1 MFRRSSSADLKVQW
15 GQPLDQAALL
25 VMGMLSIAIVA
36 LLVLGNRTAP
46 RVRDFSWQDKK
57 IGAEDTA
64 FTLTFSRP
72 MNQQSVVD
80 NLKVNVLV
88 PDAAPRPIPGKISW
102 AGQKMAYTLEEPAPY
117 GYEFEL
123 NIENAQD
130 RFSQTGKRQAT
141 IDPFSASFRTRD
153 RAFLYLG
160 VEGEEEG
167 RLVMYN
173 LTEKNKRI
181 LTPSNLVVFDYESY
195 PKGDRVVFSATERES
210 HQDGILDQKLYTVA
224 TGIEVQEAS
233 EPLLAKKMTKNV
245 ANNGLK
251 GSLNALASDSPSETE
266 QSEAPMLILD
276 SEKYQNLKF
285 DLAPDGQSLV
295 IYRVRRDKP
304 SDFGLWILRPNQ
316 EAIPLETE
324 PGGDFLITPDS
335 QSLAYL
341 QGEGLAILPLDP
353 EADESETLEPLD
365 FLPQYGM
372 VLNFAQDGSKAA
384 MVEFSSEGNVPTR
397 SLFLVTNRGIEKE
410 LWVTDGS
417 ILDAQFDPKG
427 KYLYCL
433 VTKLQAKDT
442 FLEQPFLMA
451 IDLETAEQ
459 SRLLLLPQQQNIEM
473 SIAPDG
479 LGILFDQVKST
490 TDINSADA
498 LLRGDDGSAITGSQ
512 LWFFPL
518 TLDAQDQLIVV
529 DPDPIPVAGLHPRWL
544 P

>member
-1 MFRRSSSADLKVQW
+1 MFRSSSSVDSKVRW
-15 GQPLDQAALL
+15 GQPLDQASLL
-25 VMGMLSIAIVA
+25 VMAMLSIAILA

-46 RVRDFSWQDKK
+46 RIRNFSWQDKQ
-57 IGAEDTA
+57 IGAEDIA

-72 MNQQSVVD
+72 MNKQSVVD
-80 NLKVNVLV
+80 NLQVNVLI
-88 PDAAPRPIPGKISW
+88 PDSEPRPVPGKISW
-102 AGQKMAYTLEEPAPY
+102 AGQKMAYTLEDPAPY

-123 NIENAQD
+123 ALKNAQD

-141 IDPFSASFRTRD
+141 IEPFTSTFRTRD
-153 RAFLYLG
+153 RAFFYLG

-173 LTEKNKRI
+173 LTQNHKQI

-210 HQDGILDQKLYTVA
+210 HQEGILDQKLYTIA
-224 TGIEVQEAS
+224 TGLEVQDAS
-233 EPLLAKKMTKNV
+233 EPILANR
-245 ANNGLK
+245 GLK
-251 GSLNALASDSPSETE
+251 GSLNAIATGPPSETNQPE
-266 QSEAPMLILD
+266 TPILLLD
-276 SEKYQNLKF
+276 SDRYQNLKF

-295 IYRVRRDKP
+295 IYRVRRDDP
-304 SDFGLWILRPNQ
+304 SDFGLWILRSNQ
-316 EAIPLETE
+316 DAIPLETE

-341 QGEGLAILPLDP
+341 QGEGLAILPLEPD
-353 EADESETLEPLD
+353 ANMNESIEPLD

-372 VLNFAQDGSKAA
+372 VLNFSNDGSKAA
-384 MVEFSSEGNVPTR
+384 MVQFRSEGNVPTR
-397 SLFLVTNRGIEKE
+397 SLFLVTNQGAEKE
-410 LWVTDGS
+410 LLETNGN
-417 ILDAQFDPKG
+417 ILDAQFDPRG

-433 VTKLQAKDT
+433 VTKLQSADT

-459 SRLLLLPQQQNIEM
+459 TRLLLLPQQQNIKM

-490 TDINSADA
+490 ADPNLSDA
-498 LLRGDDGSAITGSQ
+498 ILRGNDGSAITASQ

-518 TLDAQDQLIVV
+518 TFDKQEQLVLAE
-529 DPDPIPVAGLHPRWL
+529 PDSIPVEGLHPHWV